1 MPDIPRTARAEGGP
15 DTPHLAMLLCFSLQ
29 NASRAFGGVYRQVLR
44 DVELTYPQYLVM
56 IVLWEQGDLTV
67 KRMGELLRL
76 DSGTLSPLLKRLE
89 SKGLVARVRSASDE
103 RSVIIELTEAGQEL
117 RVAAQQVPREIEA
130 AAGLGNDEVLALQ
143 DLLGRLTTSLDAA
156 AGQADK

>member
-1 MPDIPRTARAEGGP
+1 
-15 DTPHLAMLLCFSLQ
+15 
-29 NASRAFGGVYRQVLR
+29 
-44 DVELTYPQYLVM
+44 M